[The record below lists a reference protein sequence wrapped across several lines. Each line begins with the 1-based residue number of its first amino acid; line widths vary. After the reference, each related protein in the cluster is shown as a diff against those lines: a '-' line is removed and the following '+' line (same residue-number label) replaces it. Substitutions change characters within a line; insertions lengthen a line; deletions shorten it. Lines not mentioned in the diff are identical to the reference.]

1 MHNKMMLHQSKY
13 KLSAPVSGNERARLF
28 EIKNNNIGLPGILV
42 ISTYP
47 PRVCGIATYSKDL
60 VAALNNKFNSSF
72 AVSICALEIDHLTMD
87 YPDEVRYVLNT
98 SRQESYLELA
108 EKINEDPAIKVVL
121 LQHEFGFFDAI
132 HEESLL
138 LFLYAVTKPISIVF
152 HTVLPQPD
160 SALKE
165 KVNSITDACESVI
178 VMTDNAAG
186 ILCADY
192 GTPHN
197 KITIIAHGTHLV
209 EHIDSVLLKE
219 KYGLQGRK
227 VLATFGLLGSGKGI
241 DTTLD
246 AMPDIIAE
254 NPDVLFLI
262 IGKTHPGVIR
272 TEGERYRDSLEA
284 KVDALKI
291 RDHVLFI
298 NSYLNL
304 EPLLEYL
311 QLTDIYLFT
320 SRDPNQAVSGTFS
333 YAMSCGCPII
343 STPIPHAREMLQG
356 NAGIIIDFQNS
367 AQLAEQ
373 VNRLLNDE
381 SLRKAISLQGLQKIT
396 STVWEN
402 AAIAHA
408 LLFNKISG
416 NKISLDYKLPDI
428 KLDHLRRMTTD
439 FGMLQFSRINQP
451 DHDSGY
457 TLDDNARALIALC
470 MHYELTGDGTN
481 VEGLEKYLN
490 FIKYCL
496 QPGGNFLN
504 YVDQHRHFPA
514 QNYETNLE
522 DANGRAVWALG
533 YLVSRKDLLPAALVK
548 NAETIMHQTLRYL
561 GSLRS
566 PRAISFAIKGLY
578 YYNSWHNDPG
588 IIQLITALS
597 DKLAILYNTV
607 SAGDWEWFENSLTY
621 ANSLLPEAMLYAWLT
636 TKNPVFKTIAVKTF
650 DFLLSHTFTRN
661 DIKVISNSSWLHK
674 DQPVHPFGEQPIDV
688 AYTISSLDIFYETF
702 KDQEYLRKMKIGFNW
717 FLGRNHLQQ
726 VVYNPVTGGCCDGLE
741 EFHVNINQGAEST
754 ACYLIARLIVEKH
767 VSKPRKSAFRFF
779 SMLE

>member
-1 MHNKMMLHQSKY
+1 MLHQSRY
-13 KLSAPVSGNERARLF
+13 ELSIPVSGNEHTHLS
-28 EIKNNNIGLPGILV
+28 ETINSDTGLPGILV

-60 VAALNNKFNSSF
+60 VTALNSKFNSSF
-72 AVSICALEIDHLTMD
+72 TVSVCALEIDHLTAD

-98 SRQESYLELA
+98 SRQESYQELA
-108 EKINEDPAIKVVL
+108 KIINEDPSIKVVL
-121 LQHEFGFFDAI
+121 LQHEFGFFNAI
-132 HEESLL
+132 HEESVL

-152 HTVLPQPD
+152 HTVLPLPD
-160 SALKE
+160 SAVKGS
-165 KVNSITDACESVI
+165 VNSITAACESVI
-178 VMTDNAAG
+178 VMTNNAAR
-186 ILCADY
+186 ILHTDY
-192 GTPHN
+192 GTQYD
-197 KITIIAHGTHLV
+197 KITVIAHGTHLV
-209 EHIDSVLLKE
+209 QHIDKVLLKE
-219 KYGLQGRK
+219 KYGLRGKK
-227 VLATFGLLGSGKGI
+227 VLSTFGLLGSGKGI
-241 DTTLD
+241 ETTLE
-246 AMPDIIAE
+246 ALPGIIAE
-254 NPDVLFLI
+254 NSDVLFLI

-272 TEGERYRDSLEA
+272 AEGERYRDSLEA

-298 NSYLNL
+298 NKYLSL

-356 NAGIIIDFQNS
+356 DAGIIIDFQNS
-367 AQLAEQ
+367 VQLAEQ
-373 VNRLLNDE
+373 ANRLLKDE
-381 SLRKAISLQGLQKIT
+381 LLRKTISLKGLQKIT

-408 LLFNKISG
+408 RLFSKVSG
-416 NKISLDYKLPDI
+416 NKISLDYKLPGI
-428 KLDHLRRMTTD
+428 KLDHMQRMTTD

-470 MHYELTGDGTN
+470 MHYELSGDVAN
-481 VEGLEKYLN
+481 IEDLEKYFN

-504 YVDQHRHFPA
+504 YVDRHGHFSG
-514 QNYETNLE
+514 QNNDTNLE

-533 YLVSRKDLLPAALVK
+533 YLISRKDLLPAALVE
-548 NAETIMHQTLRYL
+548 NAEIKLRQTLRHL

-578 YYNSWHNDPG
+578 YYNSRHNSPEAV
-588 IIQLITALS
+588 QLITALS
-597 DKLAILYNTV
+597 ANLATLYHAV
-607 SAGDWEWFENSLTY
+607 SASDWDWFENSVTY

-636 TKNPVFKTIAVKTF
+636 TKDPVFKNIALKTF
-650 DFLLSHTFTRN
+650 DFLLSHTFTGN
-661 DIKVISNSSWLHK
+661 DIKVISNRTWLHK

-688 AYTISSLDIFYETF
+688 AYTIGSLDIFYETF
-702 KDQEYLRKMKIGFNW
+702 KDQEYLRKIKIGFNW
-717 FLGRNHLQQ
+717 FLGKNHLHQ
-726 VVYNPVTGGCCDGLE
+726 VVYNPVTGGCYDGLE

-754 ACYLIARLIVEKH
+754 VCYLIARLIVEKY
-767 VSKPRKSAFRFF
+767 VNKARRKN
-779 SMLE
+779 EG

>member
-1 MHNKMMLHQSKY
+1 MYNKTMLNQ
-13 KLSAPVSGNERARLF
+13 LSYELPTPVSG
-28 EIKNNNIGLPGILV
+28 IGLPRILV

-60 VAALNNKFNSSF
+60 VTALSNKFNSSF
-72 AVSICALEIDHLTMD
+72 TVSVCALETDHQEND
-87 YPDEVRYVLNT
+87 YPDEVHYVLNT

-108 EKINEDPAIKVVL
+108 ESINEDPDIKVVL

-138 LFLYAVTKPISIVF
+138 LFLYAVTKPVSVVF

-160 SALKE
+160 SAVKE

-178 VMTDNAAG
+178 VMTRNAAR
-186 ILCADY
+186 ILYDDY
-192 GTPHN
+192 GTLYN

-209 EHIDSVLLKE
+209 KHIDNVLLKE

-227 VLATFGLLGSGKGI
+227 VLSTFGLLGSGKGI
-241 DTTLD
+241 ETTLD
-246 AMPDIIAE
+246 ALPGIIAE
-254 NPDVLFLI
+254 HSDVLFLI

-272 TEGERYRDSLEA
+272 AEGERYRDSLEA

-343 STPIPHAREMLQG
+343 STPIPHAREMLRG
-356 NAGIIIDFQNS
+356 DAGIIIDFQNS
-367 AQLAEQ
+367 GQLAEQ

-381 SLRKAISLQGLQKIT
+381 LLRKTISLKGLQKIT

-402 AAIAHA
+402 SAIAHA
-408 LLFNKISG
+408 GLFNKISG
-416 NKISLDYKLPDI
+416 NKILLDYKLPGI
-428 KLDHLRRMTTD
+428 KLDHLERMTTD
-439 FGMLQFSRINQP
+439 FGILQFSRINQP
-451 DHDSGY
+451 DYDSGY

-470 MHYELTGDGTN
+470 MHYELTGDVTN
-481 VEGLEKYLN
+481 IENLEKYFN

-504 YVDQHRHFPA
+504 YVDRHGHFSK
-514 QNYETNLE
+514 QNNETNLE

-533 YLVSRKDLLPAALVK
+533 YLISRKDLLPAALVR
-548 NAETIMHQTLRYL
+548 NAEITLRQTLSYL

-578 YYNSWHNDPG
+578 YYNSRHNSPE
-588 IIQLITALS
+588 IVQLISTLS
-597 DKLAILYNTV
+597 AKLAVLYHAV
-607 SAGDWEWFENSLTY
+607 STGNWEWFENSLTY
-621 ANSLLPEAMLYAWLT
+621 ANSSLPEAMLYAWLT
-636 TKNPVFKTIAVKTF
+636 TKDPAFKDIAVKTF
-650 DFLLSHTFTRN
+650 DFLLSHTFTAN
-661 DIKVISNSSWLHK
+661 DIKVISNRSWLHK

-688 AYTISSLDIFYETF
+688 AYTIGSLHIFYETF
-702 KDQEYLRKMKIGFNW
+702 KDEDYLHKIKIAFNW
-717 FLGRNHLQQ
+717 FLGKNHLQQ
-726 VVYNPVTGGCCDGLE
+726 VVYNPVTGGCYDGLE
-741 EFHVNINQGAEST
+741 EFHVNINQGAES
-754 ACYLIARLIVEKH
+754 AVCYLIARLIVEKH
-767 VSKPRKSAFRFF
+767 VSNTIQAINHVHCL
-779 SMLE
+779 LEV